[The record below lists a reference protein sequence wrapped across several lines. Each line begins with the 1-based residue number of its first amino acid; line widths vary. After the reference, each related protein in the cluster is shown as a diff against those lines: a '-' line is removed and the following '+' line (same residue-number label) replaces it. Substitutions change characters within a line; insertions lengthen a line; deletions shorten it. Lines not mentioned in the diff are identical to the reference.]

1 MPDHGAVMAR
11 WAERAGAARADHPHQ
26 RIAYGPGP
34 REVLDL
40 FAPEG
45 QSEAPVAVFL
55 HGGYW
60 QALDGQAFHGIAPAL
75 LSHGVAL
82 AIPTYD
88 LAPTVSLGQ
97 ILRQVRAATELI
109 RARAGYRPLVFG
121 HSAGGHMAAALL
133 SEGRAGAAV
142 AISGVFDLAPL
153 LETSLNAALGL
164 DPLMATAL
172 SPIHWPV
179 PDGSSPGGTTLDCWV
194 GADESPEFL
203 RQSRAMAERWGAA
216 GADTRVTELPG
227 LNHFTVL
234 DPLFEADSPEV
245 ARLVHLA
252 HETSREAAPA

>member
-1 MPDHGAVMAR
+1 MAR
-11 WAERAGAARADHPHQ
+11 WAERAEGARAAHPHE

-40 FAPEG
+40 FTPEG
-45 QSEAPVAVFL
+45 QPEAPVAVFL

-82 AIPTYD
+82 ALPTYD
-88 LAPTVSLGQ
+88 LAPAVSLGQ
-97 ILRQVRAATELI
+97 ILRQVRTATELI
-109 RARAGYRPLVFG
+109 RARAGYRPLVLG

-153 LETSLNAALGL
+153 LETSLNEALRL
-164 DPLMATAL
+164 DRLMATAL

-194 GADESPEFL
+194 GAEESAEFR
-203 RQSRAMAERWGAA
+203 RQSRAMADRWGAA
-216 GADTRVTELPG
+216 GADTSVRELAG

-245 ARLVHLA
+245 ARLVELA
-252 HETSREAAPA
+252 REAAGETSREAAPA

>member
-1 MPDHGAVMAR
+1 MAR
-11 WAERAGAARADHPHQ
+11 WAERAEAARADHPHE

-40 FAPEG
+40 FTPEG
-45 QSEAPVAVFL
+45 QPEAPVAVFL

-60 QALDGQAFHGIAPAL
+60 QALDGAAFRGIAPAL
-75 LSHGVAL
+75 LSHGVAVAL
-82 AIPTYD
+82 PTYD
-88 LAPTVSLGQ
+88 LAPAVSLGR
-97 ILRQVRAATELI
+97 ILRQVRTATDLI
-109 RARAGYRPLVFG
+109 RARTGTRPLVFG

-153 LETSLNAALGL
+153 LETSLNAALQL

-172 SPIHWPV
+172 SPIHWPA

-194 GADESPEFL
+194 GAEESAEFR
-203 RQSRAMAERWGAA
+203 RQSHAMAGRWGAG
-216 GADTRVTELPG
+216 GADTSVRELVG

-234 DPLFEADSPEV
+234 DPLFDADSPEV
-245 ARLVHLA
+245 ARLVELA
-252 HETSREAAPA
+252 REASGETHREAAPA

>member
-1 MPDHGAVMAR
+1 M
-11 WAERAGAARADHPHQ
+11 WAERAEAARAGHPHQ

-40 FAPEG
+40 FTPGG
-45 QSEAPVAVFL
+45 QPEAPVAVFL

-75 LSHGVAL
+75 LSHGIAVAL
-82 AIPTYD
+82 PTYD
-88 LAPTVSLGQ
+88 LAPAVGLGR
-97 ILRQVRAATELI
+97 ILRQVRTATELI

-142 AISGVFDLAPL
+142 AISGVFDLLPL
-153 LETSLNAALGL
+153 VGTSLNDALRL

-172 SPIHWPV
+172 SPIHWPI
-179 PDGSSPGGTTLDCWV
+179 PNGSSPGGTTLDCWV
-194 GADESPEFL
+194 GADESAEFR
-203 RQSRAMAERWGAA
+203 RQSHAMAGRWGAG
-216 GADTRVTELPG
+216 GADTSVRELAG

-234 DPLFEADSPEV
+234 DPLFDAGNPEV
-245 ARLVHLA
+245 ARLVELA
-252 HETSREAAPA
+252 REATGETQREAAPA

>member
-1 MPDHGAVMAR
+1 MAR
-11 WAERAGAARADHPHQ
+11 WAERAEAARADHPHE

-40 FAPEG
+40 FTPEG
-45 QSEAPVAVFL
+45 QPDAPVAVFL

-60 QALDGQAFHGIAPAL
+60 QALDGAAFHGIAPAL
-75 LSHGVAL
+75 LSHGIAV

-88 LAPTVSLGQ
+88 LAPAVSLGQ
-97 ILRQVRAATELI
+97 ILRQVRTATDLI
-109 RARAGYRPLVFG
+109 RDRSGYRPLVFG

-153 LETSLNAALGL
+153 LQTSLNEALQL

-194 GADESPEFL
+194 GADESPEFR
-203 RQSRAMAERWGAA
+203 RQSHAMAERWGAG
-216 GADTRVTELPG
+216 GADTSVRELAR

-234 DPLFEADSPEV
+234 DPLFDAASPEV

>member
-1 MPDHGAVMAR
+1 MAR
-11 WAERAGAARADHPHQ
+11 WAGRAEAARAVHPHQ

-34 REVLDL
+34 REVIDL
-40 FAPEG
+40 FTPEG
-45 QSEAPVAVFL
+45 QPDAPVAVFL

-60 QALDGQAFHGIAPAL
+60 QALDGAAFHGIAPAL
-75 LSHGVAL
+75 LSHSIAL
-82 AIPTYD
+82 AIPTHD

-97 ILRQVRAATELI
+97 ILRQVRTATQLI
-109 RARAGYRPLVFG
+109 RARTGYRPLVFG

-142 AISGVFDLAPL
+142 AISGVFDLLPL
-153 LETSLNAALGL
+153 VETSLNEALRL

-194 GADESPEFL
+194 GAEESAGFR
-203 RQSRAMAERWGAA
+203 RQSHAMAERWEAA
-216 GADTRVTELPG
+216 GADTSVRELPG

-234 DPLFEADSPEV
+234 DPLFEAGSPEV
-245 ARLVHLA
+245 ARLVELA
-252 HETSREAAPA
+252 RDCARETHREAAPA

>member
-1 MPDHGAVMAR
+1 MAR
-11 WAERAGAARADHPHQ
+11 WAERAEAARAAHPHG

-40 FAPEG
+40 FTPEG
-45 QSEAPVAVFL
+45 QPEAPVVVFL

-60 QALDGQAFHGIAPAL
+60 QALEGAAFHGIAPAL

-82 AIPTYD
+82 ALPTYD
-88 LAPTVSLGQ
+88 LAPAVSLGQ

-109 RARAGYRPLVFG
+109 RDRTGYRPLVFG

-153 LETSLNAALGL
+153 LETSLNAALKL

-194 GADESPEFL
+194 GAEESREFL
-203 RQSRAMAERWGAA
+203 RQSHAMADRWGAA
-216 GADTRVTELPG
+216 GADTRVVELPG

-245 ARLVHLA
+245 ARLVQLA
-252 HETSREAAPA
+252 HETHREAAPA

>member
-1 MPDHGAVMAR
+1 MAM
-11 WAERAGAARADHPHQ
+11 WADRAEAARAAHPHE

-40 FAPEG
+40 FTPG
-45 QSEAPVAVFL
+45 SQPEAPVAIFL

-60 QALDGQAFHGIAPAL
+60 QALDGAAFHGIAPAL
-75 LSHGVAL
+75 LSHGIAL

-97 ILRQVRAATELI
+97 ILRQVRAATEPI
-109 RARAGYRPLVFG
+109 RERTGTRPLVFG

-142 AISGVFDLAPL
+142 AISGVFDLLPL
-153 LETSLNAALGL
+153 VETSLNEALGL
-164 DPLMATAL
+164 DPLMANAL

-194 GADESPEFL
+194 GGDESPEFR
-203 RQSRAMAERWGAA
+203 RQSQAMAGRWGAA
-216 GADTRVTELPG
+216 GADTSVRELAG

-245 ARLVHLA
+245 ARLVQLA
-252 HETSREAAPA
+252 HETQREAAPA

>member
-1 MPDHGAVMAR
+1 M
-11 WAERAGAARADHPHQ
+11 WAERAEAARAGHPHQ

-40 FAPEG
+40 FTPGG
-45 QSEAPVAVFL
+45 QPEAPVAVFL

-60 QALDGQAFHGIAPAL
+60 QALDGAAFHGIAPAL
-75 LSHGVAL
+75 LSHGIAVAL
-82 AIPTYD
+82 PTYD
-88 LAPTVSLGQ
+88 LAPAVGLGQ
-97 ILRQVRAATELI
+97 ILRQARTATELI

-142 AISGVFDLAPL
+142 AISGVFDLLPL
-153 LETSLNAALGL
+153 VGTSLNDALRL

-172 SPIHWPV
+172 SPIHWPI
-179 PDGSSPGGTTLDCWV
+179 PNGSSPGGTTLDCWV
-194 GADESPEFL
+194 GAEESDEFR
-203 RQSRAMAERWGAA
+203 RQSHAMAERWGAG

-234 DPLFEADSPEV
+234 DPLFDAGSPEV
-245 ARLVHLA
+245 ARLVELA
-252 HETSREAAPA
+252 RETSREAAPA

>member
-1 MPDHGAVMAR
+1 MAK
-11 WAERAGAARADHPHQ
+11 WADRATAARADHPHE

-40 FAPEG
+40 FTPER
-45 QSEAPVAVFL
+45 QPDAPVAVFL

-60 QALDGQAFHGIAPAL
+60 QALDGAAFHGIAPAL
-75 LSHGVAL
+75 LSHGIAL

-88 LAPTVSLGQ
+88 LAPAVSLGR
-97 ILRQVRAATELI
+97 ILRQVRTATDLI
-109 RARAGYRPLVFG
+109 RDRTGYRPLVFG

-153 LETSLNAALGL
+153 LETSLNEALQL

-194 GADESPEFL
+194 GAGESAEFR
-203 RQSRAMAERWGAA
+203 RQSHAMAGRWGAG
-216 GADTRVTELPG
+216 GADTRVRELAG

-234 DPLFEADSPEV
+234 DPLFDTDSPEV
-245 ARLVHLA
+245 ARLVELA

>member
-1 MPDHGAVMAR
+1 MAR
-11 WAERAGAARADHPHQ
+11 WAGRAEAARADHPHQ
-26 RIAYGPGP
+26 RIAYGPSP
-34 REVLDL
+34 REVIDL
-40 FAPEG
+40 FTPEG
-45 QSEAPVAVFL
+45 QPEAPVAVFL

-82 AIPTYD
+82 ALPTYD
-88 LAPTVSLGQ
+88 LAPAVSLGQ
-97 ILRQVRAATELI
+97 ILRQVRAATDLI
-109 RARAGYRPLVFG
+109 RDRSGYRPLVFG

-142 AISGVFDLAPL
+142 AISGVFDLLPL
-153 LETSLNAALGL
+153 LETSLNAALRL

-194 GADESPEFL
+194 GAGESAEFR
-203 RQSRAMAERWGAA
+203 RQSQAMADRWGAA
-216 GADTRVTELPG
+216 GADTRVRELAG

-234 DPLFEADSPEV
+234 DPLFEADSAEV
-245 ARLVHLA
+245 ARLVQLA
-252 HETSREAAPA
+252 RDCARETHREATPA

>member
-1 MPDHGAVMAR
+1 MAM
-11 WAERAGAARADHPHQ
+11 WAERAAAARAAHPHE

-40 FAPEG
+40 FTPEG
-45 QSEAPVAVFL
+45 QPEAPVAVFL

-60 QALDGQAFHGIAPAL
+60 QALDGAAFHGIAPAL
-75 LSHGVAL
+75 LAHGVAV

-88 LAPTVSLGQ
+88 FAPAVSLGQ
-97 ILRQVRAATELI
+97 ILRQVRTATELI
-109 RARAGYRPLVFG
+109 RARTGYRPLVFG

-142 AISGVFDLAPL
+142 AISGVFDLLPL
-153 LETSLNAALGL
+153 TRTSLNDALQL

-194 GADESPEFL
+194 GAEESAEFR
-203 RQSRAMAERWGAA
+203 RQSHAMAERWGAG
-216 GADTRVTELPG
+216 GAETSVRELTG

-234 DPLFEADSPEV
+234 DPLFDAASPEV
-245 ARLVHLA
+245 ARLVQLA

>member
-1 MPDHGAVMAR
+1 MAK
-11 WAERAGAARADHPHQ
+11 WAERAEAARAAHPHE

-34 REVLDL
+34 REVIDL
-40 FAPEG
+40 FTPEG
-45 QSEAPVAVFL
+45 QPEAPVAVFL

-60 QALDGQAFHGIAPAL
+60 QALDGAAFHGLAPAL
-75 LSHGVAL
+75 LAHGVAL

-88 LAPTVSLGQ
+88 LAPAVSLGQ

-153 LETSLNAALGL
+153 IPTSLNEALRL
-164 DPLMATAL
+164 DPLMANAL
-172 SPIHWPV
+172 SPMQWPV

-194 GADESPEFL
+194 GSGESAEFR
-203 RQSRAMAERWGAA
+203 RQSRAMADRWGAA
-216 GADTRVTELPG
+216 GADTRVRELAG

-245 ARLVHLA
+245 ARLVELA

>member
-1 MPDHGAVMAR
+1 MAM
-11 WAERAGAARADHPHQ
+11 WAERAEAARAAHTPE
-26 RIAYGPGP
+26 RIPYGAGP
-34 REVLDL
+34 REVIDL
-40 FAPEG
+40 FTPEG
-45 QSEAPVAVFL
+45 RPEAPLAVFL

-60 QALDGQAFHGIAPAL
+60 QALDGAAFHGIAPAL
-75 LSHGVAL
+75 LAHGIAVAL
-82 AIPTYD
+82 PTHD

-133 SEGRAGAAV
+133 SEGRAGSAV

-153 LETSLNAALGL
+153 VGTSLNEALRL

-179 PDGSSPGGTTLDCWV
+179 PDGSSPGGTALDCWV
-194 GADESPEFL
+194 GAEESAEFR
-203 RQSRAMAERWGAA
+203 RQSHAMADRWGAG
-216 GADTRVTELPG
+216 GADTGVTELPG

-234 DPLFEADSPEV
+234 DPLFEANSPEV
-245 ARLVHLA
+245 ARLVQLA
-252 HETSREAAPA
+252 REASGETSREAAPA

>member
-1 MPDHGAVMAR
+1 MAR
-11 WAERAGAARADHPHQ
+11 WAERAEAARAAHTPE

-34 REVLDL
+34 REVIDL
-40 FAPEG
+40 FTPEG
-45 QSEAPVAVFL
+45 LPDAPVAVFL

-60 QALDGQAFHGIAPAL
+60 QALDGQAFHGLAPAL
-75 LSHGVAL
+75 LSHGIAV

-88 LAPTVSLGQ
+88 LAPSVSLGQ

-109 RARAGYRPLVFG
+109 RDRAGYRPLVLG

-153 LETSLNAALGL
+153 LETSLNDALRL
-164 DPLMATAL
+164 DPLMANAL

-194 GADESPEFL
+194 GADESAEFL
-203 RQSRAMAERWGAA
+203 RQSHAMADRWGTA
-216 GADTRVTELPG
+216 GADTRVRELAG

-245 ARLVHLA
+245 ARLVQLA
-252 HETSREAAPA
+252 RDAAGETSREAAPA

>member
-1 MPDHGAVMAR
+1 MAM
-11 WAERAGAARADHPHQ
+11 WADRAGAARAGYPHQ

-40 FAPEG
+40 FTPEG
-45 QSEAPVAVFL
+45 QPEAPVAVFL

-60 QALDGQAFHGIAPAL
+60 QALDGAAFHGIAPAL

-88 LAPTVSLGQ
+88 LAPTVSLGR
-97 ILRQVRAATELI
+97 ILRQVRTATDLI
-109 RARAGYRPLVFG
+109 RERTGYRPLVFG

-142 AISGVFDLAPL
+142 AISGVFDLLPL
-153 LETSLNAALGL
+153 TRTSLNEALQL

-194 GADESPEFL
+194 GAEESAEFR
-203 RQSRAMAERWGAA
+203 RQSHAMAERWGAA
-216 GADTRVTELPG
+216 GADTSVRELAG

-234 DPLFEADSPEV
+234 DPLFDPGSPEV
-245 ARLVHLA
+245 ARLVQLA

>member
-1 MPDHGAVMAR
+1 MAR
-11 WAERAGAARADHPHQ
+11 WAERAGAARAAHPPE

-40 FAPEG
+40 FTPEG
-45 QSEAPVAVFL
+45 QPEAPVAVFL

-88 LAPTVSLGQ
+88 LAPAVSLGQ
-97 ILRQVRAATELI
+97 ILRQVRVATERI
-109 RARAGYRPLVFG
+109 RDRTGYRPLVFG

-142 AISGVFDLAPL
+142 AISGVFDLLPL
-153 LETSLNAALGL
+153 LETSLNDALRL

-172 SPIHWPV
+172 SLIHWPV

-194 GADESPEFL
+194 GAGESPEFL
-203 RQSRAMAERWGAA
+203 RQSRAMGDRWGAA
-216 GADTRVTELPG
+216 GADTRVIELPG

-234 DPLFEADSPEV
+234 DPLFDGGSPEV
-245 ARLVHLA
+245 ARLVQLA
-252 HETSREAAPA
+252 REASGETSREAAPA

>member
-1 MPDHGAVMAR
+1 MAM
-11 WAERAGAARADHPHQ
+11 WAERAEAARADHPHE

-34 REVLDL
+34 REVIDL
-40 FAPEG
+40 FTPEG
-45 QSEAPVAVFL
+45 RADAPVAIFL

-60 QALDGQAFHGIAPAL
+60 QALDGAAFHGIAPAL
-75 LSHGVAL
+75 LGHGVAVAL
-82 AIPTYD
+82 PTYD
-88 LAPTVSLGQ
+88 LAPSVSLGQ
-97 ILRQVRAATELI
+97 ILRQVRTATELI

-153 LETSLNAALGL
+153 LKTSLNEALRL
-164 DPLMATAL
+164 DPLMANAL

-194 GADESPEFL
+194 GAGESAEFR
-203 RQSRAMAERWGAA
+203 RQSQAMADRWGAA
-216 GADTRVTELPG
+216 GADTRVVELAG

-245 ARLVHLA
+245 ARLVELA
-252 HETSREAAPA
+252 HDTKREAAPA

>member
-1 MPDHGAVMAR
+1 MAM
-11 WAERAGAARADHPHQ
+11 WADRAEAARADHPHQ

-40 FAPEG
+40 FTPEG
-45 QSEAPVAVFL
+45 QPEAPVAVFL

-60 QALDGQAFHGIAPAL
+60 QALDGAAFHGIAPAL
-75 LSHGVAL
+75 LSHGVAVAL
-82 AIPTYD
+82 PTYD
-88 LAPTVSLGQ
+88 LAPAVSLGQ

-142 AISGVFDLAPL
+142 AISGVFDLLPL
-153 LETSLNAALGL
+153 VETSLNGALQL
-164 DPLMATAL
+164 DPLLATAL

-179 PDGSSPGGTTLDCWV
+179 PDGSCPGGTTLDCWV
-194 GADESPEFL
+194 GADESPEFR
-203 RQSRAMAERWGAA
+203 RQSHAMAGRWGAG
-216 GADTRVTELPG
+216 GADTSVRELAG

-234 DPLFEADSPEV
+234 DPLFDAASPEV
-245 ARLVHLA
+245 ARLVELA
-252 HETSREAAPA
+252 RDTKREAAPA

>member
-1 MPDHGAVMAR
+1 MAM
-11 WAERAGAARADHPHQ
+11 WAERAEAARAAQPPE

-40 FAPEG
+40 FTPEG
-45 QSEAPVAVFL
+45 QLDAPVAVFL

-60 QALDGQAFHGIAPAL
+60 QALDGAAFHGIAPAL
-75 LSHGVAL
+75 LSHGFAL
-82 AIPTYD
+82 ALPTYD
-88 LAPTVSLGQ
+88 LAPAVSLGQ
-97 ILRQVRAATELI
+97 ILRQVRTATELI
-109 RARAGYRPLVFG
+109 RDRTGYRPLVFG

-153 LETSLNAALGL
+153 IQTSVNEALQL

-194 GADESPEFL
+194 GAEESAEFR
-203 RQSRAMAERWGAA
+203 RQSQAMADRWGAG
-216 GADTRVTELPG
+216 GADTSVRELPG

-234 DPLFEADSPEV
+234 DPLFEADSPEIV
-245 ARLVHLA
+245 RLVQLA
-252 HETSREAAPA
+252 HDTKREAAPA